1 MSRPALRSISQ
12 PSSRKAAL
20 AKSGEVFRKR
30 SVSYLL
36 MLAFGSGGTL
46 LSPMAFADDA
56 EVEVTEAAEVT
67 DSAEATDAG
76 TADATT
82 AAGATGDAGVADSTS
97 LATVKVTAQK
107 REESVQKVATPIT
120 VLNGDALL
128 DAGIGRSANE
138 VLNSVP
144 NASAATQAHGR
155 PRWWIRGAGTG
166 QQQLD
171 FPNPIG
177 FYLDDV
183 YISNASA
190 TGFPLFDLERVEVLR
205 GPQGTL
211 WGKNTTGGAINVIS
225 RKPTFAPESFVKL
238 DYGTYNDR
246 IFQAAVSGPLVDNVL
261 AGRLSVYTEDQD
273 GRFKNSFEHNKKDD
287 LKERAIRGQLLG
299 LFSPEFEAALNVHYR
314 DYKTTGGLT
323 TVSSDSPTG
332 EYRNGYFPS
341 RNRDVIGANAPQW
354 SDITQLGG
362 NLNLK
367 WELGK
372 LSLTSI
378 TAYEDFKNKSQGDGD
393 NTPLEISRSYGDV
406 KSRQI
411 SQEFRLASPREDR
424 WNWLVGAHYFYE
436 KIDSYSAGAALPNA
450 RQLLPGNSAAA
461 ANYSSTTFDHE
472 TTSYAIFGST
482 TFNFT
487 DKFDTTLGLR
497 WTTEEKKLDLTRR
510 ASSPA
515 NPPVFL
521 DESHWWR
528 SPLGTAFTYDPS
540 KRWNAFTYDI
550 TPQYKVTDNLRV
562 YLRYAK
568 GVKSGGFNTS
578 ATNVSALA
586 TLDPEVLN
594 SVELGLKSEWL
605 NGKLNFN
612 ANIFGYKYKD
622 VQVNVVGPL
631 PPTNVAVSYMQNVSK
646 GRAYGA
652 EFEIEAL
659 PIDNLHVSANLG
671 LLKTEFTDFEVLNG
685 GGDYSG
691 NEFVRSPHVNAQLA
705 ADYKIPVGNG
715 NKIVLGGDVRYIG
728 KQYYYTTNQN
738 NPLLG
743 EDAYAITNARIS
755 YVTLHDALTLTAYI
769 NNIGDTKYRNHALP
783 SAQGAT
789 GAVTYWGARRTGGVS
804 LTYHF

>member
-1 MSRPALRSISQ
+1 MSRSAPRSISRL
-12 PSSRKAAL
+12 SSREAAL
-20 AKSGEVFRKR
+20 SKSGEVFRKR
-30 SVSYLL
+30 SISYLV
-36 MLAFGSGGTL
+36 MLAFGSCGAAF
-46 LSPMAFADDA
+46 SPWAFADGA
-56 EVEVTEAAEVT
+56 EVGVAA
-67 DSAEATDAG
+67 DSAAAADAG
-76 TADATT
+76 AV
-82 AAGATGDAGVADSTS
+82 GGDAGVADSTS

-107 REESVQKVATPIT
+107 REESVQKVAAPIT
-120 VLNGDALL
+120 VLGGDALL
-128 DAGIGRSANE
+128 DAGIGRSASE
-138 VLNSVP
+138 ITNSVP
-144 NASAATQAHGR
+144 NASAATQGHGR

-166 QQQLD
+166 QQQHD
-171 FPNPIG
+171 FPNPVGVYI
-177 FYLDDV
+177 DDV

-238 DYGTYNDR
+238 DYGTYNDK
-246 IFQAAVSGPLVDNVL
+246 ILQAATSGALVDNVL
-261 AGRLSVYTEDQD
+261 AGRLSAYVEDHD
-273 GRFKNSFEHNKKDD
+273 GRFKNSFNHNKKDD

-299 LFSPEFEAALNVHYR
+299 LFSPEFEASLNLHYR

-323 TVSSDSPTG
+323 TVSSDAANG

-354 SDITQLGG
+354 SDTTQFGG
-362 NLNLK
+362 NLNFK

-378 TAYEDFKNKSQGDGD
+378 TAYENFKVKGENDGD
-393 NTPLEISRSYGDV
+393 NTPLEIGRGYSDV

-436 KIDSYSAGAALPNA
+436 KIDSYSAGALLPNA
-450 RQLLPGNSAAA
+450 PHFGPAAA
-461 ANYSSTTFDHE
+461 ANYSSSTFDHE

-510 ASSPA
+510 ASSA
-515 NPPVFL
+515 GNPPVFL

-528 SPLGTAFTYDPS
+528 SPLGVAFTSDPS
-540 KRWNAFTYDI
+540 KRWNAFTFDI
-550 TPQYKVTDNLRV
+550 TPQYKVTDDLRV

-568 GVKSGGFNTS
+568 GVKSGGFNTG

-631 PPTNVAVSYMQNVSK
+631 PPTYVAVSYMQNVKK

-652 EFEIEAL
+652 EFELEAL
-659 PIDNLHVSANLG
+659 PVDNLHVSANLG
-671 LLKTEFTDFEVLNG
+671 LLKTEFTDFDVLNG

-691 NEFVRSPHVNAQLA
+691 NEFVRSPHVTAQLA
-705 ADYKIPVGNG
+705 ADYKIPLAGG
-715 NKIVLGGDVRYIG
+715 NKLVLAGDVRYTS
-728 KQYYYTTNQN
+728 KQYYYTTNQD

-743 EDAYAITNARIS
+743 EDAYAISNARIS
-755 YVTLHDALTLTAYI
+755 YVTLHDALTLTAYV

-783 SAQGAT
+783 GAAGAS